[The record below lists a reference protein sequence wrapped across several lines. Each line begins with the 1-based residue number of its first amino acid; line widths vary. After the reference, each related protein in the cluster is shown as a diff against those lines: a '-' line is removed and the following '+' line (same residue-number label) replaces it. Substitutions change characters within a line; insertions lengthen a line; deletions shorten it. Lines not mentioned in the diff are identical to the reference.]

1 MLTADTKEG
10 FPTLHRSDRRRLL
23 TEALARDPLLTDREL
38 AARLGV
44 SVQTIRLDR
53 LALGIPEVRV
63 RAFSV
68 AERTIERRIGPQVV
82 GELIDLVPGQ
92 VAISRLATDED
103 MVYGRSE
110 RIRGHVLF
118 AQAESLALAVTD
130 VPRPAIGLC
139 RVKFRRTVRLGEVL
153 VAKGQVIRRRE
164 GRQAVLVQIRSGTD
178 EVLRAKFVVEE
189 EKA

>member
-1 MLTADTKEG
+1 LA
-10 FPTLHRSDRRRLL
+10 PLHRAERRRQL
-23 TEALARDPLLTDREL
+23 TEALAQDPLLTDREL
-38 AARLGV
+38 AQRLGV

-63 RAFSV
+63 RAFTV
-68 AERTIERRIGPQVV
+68 AERTIERRAGPQVV

-92 VAISRLATDED
+92 TAISRLSTDED

-110 RIRGHVLF
+110 RVRGHVLF

-130 VPRPAIGLC
+130 LANPAVGLC
-139 RVKFRRTVRLGEVL
+139 RVKFRRTVQLGEVL
-153 VAKGQVIRRRE
+153 VAKAQVLRRRRD
-164 GRQAVLVQIRSGTD
+164 GRQAILVQIRSGTE

-189 EKA
+189 EGQP